1 MAAAGGMVGA
11 GAGPAEVRSW
21 LWVTDFGVVN
31 LVESPVLSCGTE
43 KHDSCDSD
51 EQSGAESK
59 HLMELPPSFVSVF
72 QFQTCLVHSAGNGL
86 RQSDGRW
93 KSLTQEPLFQ
103 WRFLRAPGLPHS
115 TTA

>member
-21 LWVTDFGVVN
+21 LWVTDFGGVVN

-51 EQSGAESK
+51 EQSGAECRKQTSDGA
-59 HLMELPPSFVSVF
+59 PSILCLSVSVSNMLGPF
-72 QFQTCLVHSAGNGL
+72 C
-86 RQSDGRW
+86 W
-93 KSLTQEPLFQ
+93 Q
-103 WRFLRAPGLPHS
+103 WS
-115 TTA
+115 